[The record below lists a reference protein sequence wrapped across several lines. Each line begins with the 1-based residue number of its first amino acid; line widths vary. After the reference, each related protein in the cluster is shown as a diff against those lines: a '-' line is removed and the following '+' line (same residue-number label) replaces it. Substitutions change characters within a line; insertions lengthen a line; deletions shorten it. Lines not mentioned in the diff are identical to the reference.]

1 MSVLMVLVALAAQSA
16 PAQTSGTVSPAMAAA
31 VANKARAKA
40 APSFINEPDY
50 VRPEAARLAGEFGEV
65 IVSGVV
71 GEDGRLREPK
81 IEVSSRSTAV
91 DAAALASVPSMLF
104 KPARDVEGKPLAIPA
119 KLSLEY
125 GHVDFRGPRGVA
137 QYRCDQFVRDYDW
150 WYRTWPSGQQDRIF
164 KTLRGYVVLAEM
176 QSGKMSQV
184 NFDSEWKAAIEACR
198 SSPDKL
204 MLDLLKPHGKFIRGM
219 VHRR

>member
-1 MSVLMVLVALAAQSA
+1 MRCGDPV
-16 PAQTSGTVSPAMAAA
+16 
-31 VANKARAKA
+31 
-40 APSFINEPDY
+40 D
-50 VRPEAARLAGEFGEV
+50 RP
-65 IVSGVV
+65 
-71 GEDGRLREPK
+71 
-81 IEVSSRSTAV
+81 
-91 DAAALASVPSMLF
+91 
-104 KPARDVEGKPLAIPA
+104 
-119 KLSLEY
+119 
-125 GHVDFRGPRGVA
+125 A